1 MKDNIYRTTKNK
13 KEAKKVI
20 RGIRKTEKIL
30 KFQKFTH
37 FQQRLLELVHNFQN
51 RKKKIKFYDY
61 EKEVITYVFK
71 TLSVITYLAVFI
83 TSIIGDELSAKYSI
97 MYFMILSTMF
107 MIITL
112 LTTLIV
118 RKFEK

>member
-1 MKDNIYRTTKNK
+1 MKDNIYRTIKNK

-20 RGIRKTEKIL
+20 RGIRRTEKIL

-61 EKEVITYVFK
+61 EKDCFTFCFDLKLCGALGPGEPDVPERI
-71 TLSVITYLAVFI
+71 SGQ
-83 TSIIGDELSAKYSI
+83 S
-97 MYFMILSTMF
+97 
-107 MIITL
+107 
-112 LTTLIV
+112 
-118 RKFEK
+118 

>member
-1 MKDNIYRTTKNK
+1 MKDNIYRTIKNK

-20 RGIRKTEKIL
+20 RGIRRTEKIL